1 MSSLLPL
8 FLKLGGR
15 AVLVVGAGEIA
26 SRKVEELLGVGA
38 VVTVV
43 SPAVATPIAEAA
55 RQGRLRLVE
64 RAFERGDVDGAW
76 LVVACTGDTDVQR
89 GVAAACDAARVFC
102 VAVDDPSNASA
113 YFGSVLRRPPVVV
126 AMSSSGEAPALTRL
140 MREVFEAALPPA
152 SWVDAAKA
160 LREAWKRDGTPM
172 SARFPALLRA
182 LGAES
187 RRDDAPVDD
196 VADDEQRGRG

>member
-1 MSSLLPL
+1 VSELLPL

-15 AVLVVGAGEIA
+15 GVLVVGAGEIA
-26 SRKVEELLGVGA
+26 SRKVAELLGVGA
-38 VVTVV
+38 TVTVV
-43 SPAVATPIAEAA
+43 APEIAPSIAEAA
-55 RQGRLRLVE
+55 RRGRLRLRE
-64 RAFERGDVDGAW
+64 RAFEPGDVDGAW
-76 LVVACTGDTDVQR
+76 LVVACTGDTEVQR
-89 GVAAACDAARVFC
+89 GVAAACDASRIFC
-102 VAVDDPSNASA
+102 VAVDDPSNASG
-113 YFGSVLRRPPVVV
+113 YFGSVLRRPPVIV

-140 MREVFEAALPPA
+140 MREVFESALPPA

-182 LGAES
+182 LTAES

-196 VADDEQRGRG
+196 VADDEERRRG